1 MKNIK
6 TPSEAVPLDAMPP
19 VSLERFMTEF
29 GVSPATCWRYRKRG
43 WLETIVICGRHYIT
57 RPAIAEFNR
66 RAALGEF
73 AGSIQCPAAAGR
85 IK

>member
-1 MKNIK
+1 VLFR
-6 TPSEAVPLDAMPP
+6 S
-19 VSLERFMTEF
+19 
-29 GVSPATCWRYRKRG
+29 
-43 WLETIVICGRHYIT
+43 LETIVICGRHYIT